1 MGDVVS
7 ATADVF
13 AAAESLLEYILVSA
27 ADKGFLVVDQTVL
40 I

>member
-1 MGDVVS
+1 MGAVVS

-27 ADKGFLVVDQTVL
+27 TDKGFLEADQAVL
-40 I
+40 V